1 MAELTTTGTNPTE
14 PAAEEGRPTSDRLL
28 LILAVDHR
36 NSLERDLYGLAG
48 TIGPAEA
55 ARISAD
61 KLLVYQA
68 LLDALPRLPAE
79 VQPGI
84 LIDEQYGASVAEL
97 AGRSQGVVS
106 LAMPIEASGEEWFE
120 FAYGD
125 DWTGHAEFFAT
136 DFAKVLMRDNPGF
149 DAGRRA
155 KQADRLSQVSRWAEA
170 SGRAFIIELLVP
182 ATDTDL
188 AAVDGD
194 RDRYDDEV
202 RPRHTLAVMEH
213 LQDHGVDRPSG
224 RSRASTATMT
234 PCRSPGRPRGT
245 GGPLIASCSGAT
257 PPTTSWTTG
266 FGWPHRSP
274 GGPASPSAA
283 ASGGTPSTRACTITA
298 RPARPVIASAR
309 PMSILPATTSTPGP
323 ATYPTLSTLS
333 TGERRSHRHPVHTY
347 RESSLLWLFLPPSA
361 VAGRWPPCS
370 G

>member
-155 KQADRLSQVSRWAEA
+155 EQADRLSQVSRWAEA

-213 LQDHGVDRPSG
+213 LQDHGVDPALWKVEGLDRHDDAVQIAGAAKRDGRTADCIVLGRHAPHDQLDHWLRVAAPIPGWTGFAIG
-224 RSRASTATMT
+224 RSIWWDALHARLHHHCTASEARHRIREAYVDFARYYIDARA
-234 PCRSPGRPRGT
+234 GD
-245 GGPLIASCSGAT
+245 
-257 PPTTSWTTG
+257 
-266 FGWPHRSP
+266 
-274 GGPASPSAA
+274 
-283 ASGGTPSTRACTITA
+283 
-298 RPARPVIASAR
+298 
-309 PMSILPATTSTPGP
+309 LPDALDPE
-323 ATYPTLSTLS
+323 Y
-333 TGERRSHRHPVHTY
+333 
-347 RESSLLWLFLPPSA
+347 W
-361 VAGRWPPCS
+361 
-370 G
+370 